1 MKRTDQLRGSHVVV
15 FGGSSGIGAAVAAAA
30 NAAGARVTILGR
42 DADRLATAAAT
53 IAGARMHTVD
63 ISDERSVNHAAAAID
78 DPTHVV
84 LTAAGFVGGGILEL
98 DVARARTALDS
109 RVWGAVHV
117 VRALAP
123 RMAGPSASFVF
134 TGGISTDRPAPGAW
148 ATSLATAAVEQLAR
162 CLARELAPLRFN
174 AIAPGWTDTPMW
186 DQVLGAA
193 REPTLAATAE
203 AIPIRRVARPDEVAD
218 AVLTLLANESIN
230 GETLHVDG
238 GHRLT

>member
-1 MKRTDQLRGSHVVV
+1 MSPIDPLHGSHVVV
-15 FGGSSGIGAAVAAAA
+15 FGGSSGIGAAVATAAH
-30 NAAGARVTILGR
+30 AAGARITILGR
-42 DADRLATAAAT
+42 DADRIAAT
-53 IAGARMHTVD
+53 IATIPDAQAFTID
-63 ISDERSVNHAAAAID
+63 ISDENSVSTTAAKID

-98 DVARARTALDS
+98 DVRQARTALDS

-123 RMAGPSASFVF
+123 RMTGPAASFVF
-134 TGGISTDRPAPGAW
+134 TGGISTDRPTPGAW
-148 ATSLATAAVEQLAR
+148 ATSVATAAVEQLAR

-186 DQVLGAA
+186 DQILGPA
-193 REPTLAATAE
+193 REATLAATAA
-203 AIPIRRVARPDEVAD
+203 AIPIQRVARPDEVAS
-218 AVLTLLANESIN
+218 AVMTLLSTESIN
-230 GETLHVDG
+230 GETLHIDG